1 MKQIVEVLIN
11 HFLNYEFVYIFL
23 FCSLISLIFAMFI
36 QRKILK
42 IIGIILFSIFFV
54 LSSIEFLLSLYMP
67 ISQLEFHKH
76 YLKKIHNYNTVS
88 RREIEL
94 VDNQKGISF
103 CNTLINENFLKQ
115 HNYRIIFD
123 VNYTT
128 FENGFRYT
136 ECNVKSK
143 TAYVFLGC
151 SFVLGLGVKDNET
164 LPYYFS
170 KISGFN
176 NNILNCGCP
185 GLSTTAATNI
195 LENDIIDT
203 FIKNSQ
209 IKHFFYSFIPDHI
222 DRNFR
227 IESNSMCIDSCK
239 YQNNR
244 WIRVQ
249 QPFGMFKVFFARS
262 YIFRKVFLVIIDEYN
277 KQFYEDYMISNL
289 MEINK
294 IIEEKYKSKFT
305 VVAWPGAEE
314 KFIEN
319 LKANLDVIML
329 SEYFN
334 PREEKYI
341 IPIDGHPSAEAN
353 KTIAQILYNHIQNN

>member
-1 MKQIVEVLIN
+1 MKQIFEVTIK
-11 HFLNYEFVYIFL
+11 HFLSYEFVYIFL
-23 FCSLISLIFAMFI
+23 FCSLISLIFAMFV
-36 QRKILK
+36 QKKILK
-42 IIGIILFSIFFV
+42 IIGIIIFAMFFV
-54 LSSIEFLLSLYMP
+54 LSLIEFLLSLFMP
-67 ISQLEFHKH
+67 IPQLEFHKN

-94 VDNQKGISF
+94 FDNKKGKYF
-103 CNTLINENFLKQ
+103 CNTIISEKFLNQNKSK
-115 HNYRIIFD
+115 IIFD

-143 TAYVFLGC
+143 TSYVFLGC
-151 SFVLGLGVKDNET
+151 SFVLGLGLEDDET

-170 KISGFN
+170 KINGFN
-176 NNILNCGCP
+176 NNILNCGYP
-185 GLSTTAATNI
+185 GLSTTTAVNI

-209 IKHFFYSFIPDHI
+209 IKYFFYSFIPDHI
-222 DRNFR
+222 YRNFR

-239 YQNNR
+239 YQNNK
-244 WIRVQ
+244 WIRIQ
-249 QPFGMFKVFFARS
+249 QPFGKFKVLFARS
-262 YIFRKVFLVIIDEYN
+262 YIFRKVFLVRIDEYN

-294 IIEEKYKSKFT
+294 IIEEKYKSKFII
-305 VVAWPGAEE
+305 VAWPGAEQ
-314 KFIEN
+314 KFIEK
-319 LKANLDVIML
+319 LKTKLDVIVL
-329 SEYFN
+329 TEYFN
-334 PREEKYI
+334 PREEKYS

-353 KTIAQILYNHIQNN
+353 KTIAKILYNHIQNN